1 MNRPSFAI
9 LCSCIAVISLGAGC
23 AKSTQVPQNG
33 SNQKGSSGTI
43 NTDTKRPLTQEE
55 IRKELLG
62 VVDRF
67 KNTKSFRS
75 KITITGPNKNINALL
90 EFSKPDRFHGTV
102 QNIGSTT
109 TAEIISVGTSFY
121 MRVSDQPWM
130 NLTKTINA
138 KTIGTTLN
146 NTLNGNANVDM
157 LGKDAAI
164 PVTKSYD
171 GLQGCDV
178 YKTQI
183 KTPEGKANDIS
194 VCVVNGLPK
203 ALDVST
209 TEGPVHIEYY
219 DINAVFLIE
228 KPVK

>member
-1 MNRPSFAI
+1 MNRPSFAFV
-9 LCSCIAVISLGAGC
+9 CSCLVIASLGAGC
-23 AKSTQVPQNG
+23 AKTPSQPNSATPTSTANG
-33 SNQKGSSGTI
+33 KSQQPAKPPT
-43 NTDTKRPLTQEE
+43 PEE

-62 VVDRF
+62 VVERF

-75 KITITGPNKNINALL
+75 KITITGSDKNTNAIL

-102 QNIGSTT
+102 QTTGSTT

-121 MRVSDQPWM
+121 MRVTGQPWM
-130 NLTKTINA
+130 NLTKTVNA
-138 KTIGTTLN
+138 KAMGNTLN
-146 NTLNGNANVDM
+146 NTLNGKANVDM
-157 LGKDAAI
+157 LGKDADI

-183 KTPEGKANDIS
+183 KTPEGNANDIS
-194 VCVVNGLPK
+194 VCVVGDLPK
-203 ALDVST
+203 TLDLQT

-219 DINAVFLIE
+219 DVNAVFLIE
-228 KPVK
+228 KPMQ